1 MTYASPTN
9 AYFPNMTFSFLNYVV
24 EVSTSYLLIDL
35 VVLLF

>member
-9 AYFPNMTFSFLNYVV
+9 DYFPNMNFSFLNYVV

-35 VVLLF
+35 VGLHF